1 MEQVHK
7 SAGNPGYRVADPLG
21 FVPRFGE
28 VTAYSQLTGLSRVT
42 ILAGLRSGQFRVGPD
57 GLIYPRPAPSEGST
71 P

>member
-7 SAGNPGYRVADPLG
+7 SAGNPGYRVADP
-21 FVPRFGE
+21 
-28 VTAYSQLTGLSRVT
+28 TGLSRVT